1 MADLTLYLL
10 RHGESVANVGR
21 VFAARK
27 VDPPL
32 TDIGIQQVTRQAES
46 LKAIELSAMYASPL
60 LRASQT
66 AEILSQRCWLE
77 VTFSD
82 ALREVDVSILDA
94 KSQENPQKWAIYKE
108 VIKRWEQSLASAGFP
123 GGETLNDIEDRFTEF
138 LDGLESKRQKRILV
152 VGHCLLFMAVIWLFC
167 ENHGPTL
174 EDGHMGRGYLSV
186 TRKSGDRFRL
196 LQFNLSPETL
206 TREILPLLGRPSV

>member
-10 RHGESVANVGR
+10 RHGESVANVRR

-32 TDIGIQQVTRQAES
+32 TDMGIQQVTRQAES

-66 AEILSQRCWLE
+66 AEILSQRCGLE

-82 ALREVDVSILDA
+82 ALREVDVGILDA
-94 KSQENPQKWAIYKE
+94 KSQENPQK
-108 VIKRWEQSLASAGFP
+108 
-123 GGETLNDIEDRFTEF
+123 
-138 LDGLESKRQKRILV
+138 
-152 VGHCLLFMAVIWLFC
+152 
-167 ENHGPTL
+167 
-174 EDGHMGRGYLSV
+174 
-186 TRKSGDRFRL
+186 
-196 LQFNLSPETL
+196 
-206 TREILPLLGRPSV
+206 